1 MTIFAPFLAGQEIDL
16 GDCIL
21 ERSGRTR
28 NVHEHQALPGL
39 LIKTLQPD
47 LVDRHG

>member
-16 GDCIL
+16 DDCVL

-28 NVHEHQALPGL
+28 NVHPM
-39 LIKTLQPD
+39 T
-47 LVDRHG
+47 